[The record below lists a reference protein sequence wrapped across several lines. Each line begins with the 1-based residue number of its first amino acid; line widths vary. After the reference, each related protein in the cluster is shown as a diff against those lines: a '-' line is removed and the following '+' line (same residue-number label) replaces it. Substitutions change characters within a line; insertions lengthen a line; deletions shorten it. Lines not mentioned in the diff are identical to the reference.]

1 MGESKVEPK
10 NIVDGKPAAYTTVIA
25 KGMELWQI
33 AIVREDEDGY
43 RPVADYGERPLA
55 EAERIAKQLNDALG
69 VSEDEAMRILGSS
82 IKASNV
88 NRQKSARTKKRGG
101 RA

>member
-1 MGESKVEPK
+1 MGEAK
-10 NIVDGKPAAYTTVIA
+10 NIIDGKAAAYTTVVA
-25 KGMELWQI
+25 PGMVKWQI

-55 EAERIAKQLNDALG
+55 EAERIARQLNERLG
-69 VSEDEAMRILGSS
+69 VSEEEALRILTSS
-82 IKASNV
+82 LCAANTS
-88 NRQKSARTKKRGG
+88 RRRTARTKKRGG